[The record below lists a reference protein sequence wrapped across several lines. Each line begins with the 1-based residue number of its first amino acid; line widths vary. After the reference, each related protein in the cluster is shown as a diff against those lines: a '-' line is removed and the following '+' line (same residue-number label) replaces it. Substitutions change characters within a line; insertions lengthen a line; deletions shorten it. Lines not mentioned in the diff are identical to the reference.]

1 MTPEKAFE
9 NQVKRWLKGLGIYSL
24 GTDEKDMDVPSIGYY
39 EKRWGGGYS
48 QKGLPDLHMVVKG
61 INLDVEL
68 KAQTG
73 RPTDLQRFMIR
84 QINASGSLAL
94 ILYPDRFQEF
104 KTLIKGVCECN
115 SVIPALNALKAVH
128 SSFNYGTKTK

>member
-9 NQVKRWLKGLGIYSL
+9 NQVKRWLTGAGIYAL
-24 GTDEKDMDVPSIGYY
+24 GTPENKMTVPAIGYF

-48 QKGLPDLHMVVKG
+48 QKGLPDLHVVVNG

-68 KAQTG
+68 KQENG
-73 RPTDLQRFMIR
+73 RPTEIQKFMIR
-84 QINASGSLAL
+84 QINACGSFGI
-94 ILYPDRFQEF
+94 ILYPDGFQEF

-128 SSFNYGTKTK
+128 LSFNYGT